1 VFAPV
6 EAGKGLKK
14 VFDTG
19 SVPNPG
25 FVQIATKLPAG
36 VADKVGAAV
45 VGYGGGGAIAG
56 WARGAAEPYHALA
69 ARLGRAV
76 KTGVFAA
83 PEPVRID
90 AKDVLLEPTTLHDTA
105 LVTVRH
111 HFVRPPGARME

>member
-1 VFAPV
+1 M
-6 EAGKGLKK
+6 GLKK

-25 FVQIATKLPAG
+25 FVQISTKLPAS

-56 WARGAAEPYHALA
+56 WAKPSLEPYRALA
-69 ARLGRAV
+69 AHLGRAT
-76 KTGVFAA
+76 KLGVFAPA
-83 PEPVRID
+83 DPVRVD
-90 AKDVLLEPTTLHDTA
+90 VRDVLIEPTTLRDTA
-105 LVTVRH
+105 FVPART